1 MDYKLEKASKEAG
14 IPQTRW
20 HRLRRYFATQSD
32 RLGMPQQ
39 DRQRTLGHSSAAMT
53 THYTEEDLDRRRP
66 FIEQIAQGLLNAIKA
81 GAAEQSTTTTALPDK
96 TKADE

>member
-1 MDYKLEKASKEAG
+1 
-14 IPQTRW
+14 
-20 HRLRRYFATQSD
+20 
-32 RLGMPQQ
+32 
-39 DRQRTLGHSSAAMT
+39 MT